1 MKAKKAR
8 NQNNMLKIESKD
20 IVTKFKEIYVDDV
33 LVIGLSIE
41 VDSSRKVTNG
51 VNRIVYD
58 EDLYLEN
65 KEDIRVEM
73 NKFQSEAFLLEDTNQ
88 LNKQKDEATK

>member
-1 MKAKKAR
+1 
-8 NQNNMLKIESKD
+8 MLKIESKD